1 MTLLGRLERVD
12 LRVEWM
18 KEDRDFTPWLAQ
30 EENIA
35 LLGETLN
42 MSLEVEE
49 EERRVGRFSADILC
63 RDTATA
69 DGDWVVIEN
78 QLETTD
84 HSHLGQII
92 TYAAGLEAKTCIW
105 VAAKFHEEHR
115 AAIDWLNEIT
125 GDGHQFF
132 ALEIELWRI
141 GDSLSAPK
149 FNIVAQ
155 PNDWKRDVGRAAK
168 NAQSANLS
176 KTKKLQLE
184 FWTALHERLADHPT
198 IRCQKPQ
205 AQHWMTYSIGRSG
218 MHLGTIINTRENRV
232 GVELYLGDTNA
243 NSYFEQLE
251 EDKTA
256 IHDELG
262 FELEWMDLPTR
273 RACRLVVFKSMND
286 FSAESSWPE
295 LQTWMI
301 SSLEK
306 MRGCFGP
313 RVRELVVGGV
323 Q

>member
-1 MTLLGRLERVD
+1 MTDIEFGRLTD
-12 LRVEWM
+12 LPWRDAWKHEAL
-18 KEDRDFTPWLAQ
+18 DFTPWLA
-30 EENIA
+30 ENIEH
-35 LLGETLN
+35 LSEVIGVP
-42 MSLEVEE
+42 LELTGTEVAVES
-49 EERRVGRFSADILC
+49 FSADILA
-63 RDTATA
+63 RNPMDDT
-69 DGDWVVIEN
+69 VVLIEN

-232 GVELYLGDTNA
+232 GVELYLGDANA

-256 IHDELG
+256 IHDVLG

>member
-1 MTLLGRLERVD
+1 MTQLGRLERVD
-12 LRVEWM
+12 LRAEWS

-30 EENIA
+30 EENIG
-35 LLGETLN
+35 LLGETLS

-84 HSHLGQII
+84 HSHLGQIL

-125 GDGHQFF
+125 GEGHQFF

-149 FNIVAQ
+149 FNIVAK

-168 NAQSANLS
+168 NAQPANLT
-176 KTKKLQLE
+176 KTKQLQLQ
-184 FWTALHERLADHPT
+184 FWTKLHERLDGHKSL
-198 IRCQKPQ
+198 RCKKPR
-205 AQHWMTYSIGRSG
+205 AQHWMNFSIGRSG
-218 MHLGTIINTRENRV
+218 MQLGTIINTRENRI
-232 GVELYLGDTNA
+232 GVELYLGDANA
-243 NSYFEQLE
+243 DSYFEQLE
-251 EDKTA
+251 ESKDI
-256 IHDELG
+256 IHQELG
-262 FELEWMDLPTR
+262 FELEWMPLPNR
-273 RACRLVVFKSMND
+273 QACRLIVFRSVENLTD
-286 FSAESSWPE
+286 EVSWPE
-295 LQTWMI
+295 PHDWMI
-301 SSLEK
+301 ETLEK
-306 MRGCFGP
+306 MQKCFAP
-313 RVRELVVGGV
+313 RVKTLTAGDLR
-323 Q
+323 

>member
-1 MTLLGRLERVD
+1 MTQLGRLERVD
-12 LRVEWM
+12 LRVEWT
-18 KEDRDFTPWLAQ
+18 KEAQDFTPWLAQ
-30 EENIA
+30 EENIT

-78 QLETTD
+78 QLERTD
-84 HSHLGQII
+84 HTHLGQII

-115 AAIDWLNEIT
+115 AAVDWLNEIT

-168 NAQSANLS
+168 KLEGANVSA
-176 KTKKLQLE
+176 TKQLQLE
-184 FWTALHERLADHPT
+184 FWEGVNERISTNNVVRARKPSPKQWMDYSVGKTGFILRAT
-198 IRCQKPQ
+198 ISTQ
-205 AQHWMTYSIGRSG
+205 
-218 MHLGTIINTRENRV
+218 NNRV
-232 GVELYLGDTNA
+232 GVGLYIQHPDA
-243 NSYFEQLE
+243 QIMFDQMLE
-251 EDKTA
+251 FRDEVEGTLSFALDWDPLPGKQACKISTEFDVPEAADK
-256 IHDELG
+256 
-262 FELEWMDLPTR
+262 
-273 RACRLVVFKSMND
+273 
-286 FSAESSWPE
+286 SAWPE
-295 LQTWMI
+295 LQTWVVDT
-301 SSLEK
+301 LEE
-306 MRGCFGP
+306 MHRCFAP
-313 RVRELVVGGV
+313 KVKAVGDLI
-323 Q
+323 

>member
-1 MTLLGRLERVD
+1 MADLGKLERVD
-12 LRVEWM
+12 LRSEWI
-18 KEDRDFTPWLAQ
+18 KEDRDFTPWLAR
-30 EENIA
+30 EENIS

-42 MSLEVEE
+42 MSLEVEQ

-84 HSHLGQII
+84 HSHLGQVI

-125 GDGHQFF
+125 GDGLQFF

-168 NAQSANLS
+168 NLAEGTLNE
-176 KTKKLQLE
+176 TKQLQLA
-184 FWTALHERLADHPT
+184 FWEGVNERISQNRVLRPRKPSPKQWMDYSVGRTGFVLRAT
-198 IRCQKPQ
+198 ISTQ
-205 AQHWMTYSIGRSG
+205 
-218 MHLGTIINTRENRV
+218 NNRV
-232 GVELYLGDTNA
+232 GAALYIQNPDA
-243 NSYFEQLE
+243 QAQFEQLLAM
-251 EDKTA
+251 K
-256 IHDELG
+256 DEIDGTFGLT
-262 FELEWMDLPTR
+262 LDWDPLPSKQ
-273 RACRLVVFKSMND
+273 ACKISTDIQAAGISDR
-286 FSAESSWPE
+286 SSWPK
-295 LQTWMI
+295 LQSWLVAT
-301 SSLEK
+301 LEE
-306 MRGCFGP
+306 MYSCFAP
-313 RVRELVVGGV
+313 KVRVLEGEV
-323 Q
+323 